1 MTGITQIGFSQRI
14 RLEWL
19 EKTARLFLAG
29 NTREEIEM
37 ELQDF
42 LQDKLSI
49 GGRAERGTREKAITI
64 LLKIWVSVP
73 GSLAAFHK
81 EGLEFLKKLHPEDHL
96 PVHWGMTMAVYPFF
110 ANVAEQVGRLIRLQ
124 ESFTLAQIQRR
135 IREQLGER
143 ETVARA
149 ARRIL
154 SSFVDWGV
162 LERSAKRGNYEWTSP
177 PHPVK
182 HRRLMAWL
190 IESVLI
196 SNSSTSGSLKS
207 IAQAPSLFPCRMDSM
222 NINDLKENKRL
233 ELYRQGLDEDIV
245 MLAQMDRQIVG
256 R

>member
-1 MTGITQIGFSQRI
+1 MTGVTRIGFSQRI

-19 EKTARLFLAG
+19 EKTARLFLAE
-29 NTREEIEM
+29 NTREEVEK

-42 LQDKLSI
+42 LEDKLSI
-49 GGRAERGTREKAITI
+49 GSNPERGAREKAITI

-81 EGLEFLKKLHPEDHL
+81 EGLEFLKKLPSEDHL
-96 PVHWGMTMAVYPFF
+96 AIHWGMTMAVYPFF
-110 ANVAEQVGRLIRLQ
+110 ANVAEQVGRLISLQ

-154 SSFVDWGV
+154 SSFVDWEV
-162 LERSAKRGNYEWTSP
+162 LERSAKRGNYEGTS

-182 HRRLMAWL
+182 NRRLVAWL

-196 SNSSTSGSLKS
+196 SNSSPSGSLKL
-207 IAQAPSLFPCRMDSM
+207 IAQAPSLFPFKLSSV
-222 NINDLKENKRL
+222 NTSDLKENKRL
-233 ELYRQGLDEDIV
+233 EVYRQGLDEDIV
-245 MLAQMDRQIVG
+245 MLRVP
-256 R
+256 

>member
-1 MTGITQIGFSQRI
+1 MAGITRIGFSQRI
-14 RLEWL
+14 RLDWL

-29 NTREEIEM
+29 NTREEIET

-49 GGRAERGTREKAITI
+49 GGSAERGTREKVITI

-73 GSLAAFHK
+73 GPLAAFHK
-81 EGLEFLKKLHPEDHL
+81 EGLEFLKKLPREDHL
-96 PVHWGMTMAVYPFF
+96 AVHWGMTMAVYPFF

-154 SSFVDWGV
+154 SSLVDWEV
-162 LERSAKRGNYEWTSP
+162 LKRIANRGSYEGISP
-177 PHPVK
+177 RPVTD
-182 HRRLMAWL
+182 RRLVAWF

-196 SNSSTSGSLKS
+196 SSSSTSRSLKA
-207 IAQAPSLFPCRMDSM
+207 IVQAPSLFPFEVNSV
-222 NINDLKENKRL
+222 NINDLKENERL
-233 ELYRQGLDEDIV
+233 ELHQHGLDGDII
-245 MLAQMDRQIVG
+245 MLAQINRQIVG
-256 R
+256 W

>member
-1 MTGITQIGFSQRI
+1 MTRITQIGFSQRI

-29 NTREEIEM
+29 NTREEIEK

-42 LQDKLSI
+42 LEDKLSI
-49 GGRAERGTREKAITI
+49 GSNPERGAREKAITI

-73 GSLAAFHK
+73 RSLAGFQK
-81 EGLEFLKKLHPEDHL
+81 EGLEFLKKLPPEDHL
-96 PVHWGMTMAVYPFF
+96 AVHWGMTMAVYPFF
-110 ANVAEQVGRLIRLQ
+110 ANVAEQIGRLLRLQ

-143 ETVARA
+143 ETVSRA

-154 SSFVDWGV
+154 SSFVDWEV
-162 LERSAKRGNYEWTSP
+162 LERSGKRGNYEGTSVR
-177 PHPVK
+177 PVTHK
-182 HRRLMAWL
+182 RLVAWL

-207 IAQAPSLFPCRMDSM
+207 IAQAPSLFPFKIDSM
-222 NINDLKENKRL
+222 NINDLKENERL
-233 ELYRQGLDEDIV
+233 ELYRQGLNEDII
-245 MLAQMDRQIVG
+245 MLTQMNR
-256 R
+256 

>member
-1 MTGITQIGFSQRI
+1 MTRITQIGFSQRI

-29 NTREEIEM
+29 NTRDEIET

-49 GGRAERGTREKAITI
+49 GGSSERGTREKAITI

-73 GSLAAFHK
+73 GPLTAFHR
-81 EGLEFLKKLHPEDHL
+81 EGLEFLKKLPREDHL

-154 SSFVDWGV
+154 SSFVDWKV
-162 LERSAKRGNYEWTSP
+162 LERSAKIGNYWGISP
-177 PHPVK
+177 RPVT
-182 HRRLMAWL
+182 HRRLVAWL

-207 IAQAPSLFPCRMDSM
+207 IAQAPSLFPFKIDSM
-222 NINDLKENKRL
+222 NINDLKENERL
-233 ELYRQGLDEDIV
+233 ELYRQGFDEDII
-245 MLAQMDRQIVG
+245 MLTQMNR
-256 R
+256 

>member
-1 MTGITQIGFSQRI
+1 MTGITRIGFSQRI

-29 NTREEIEM
+29 NTREEIET

-49 GGRAERGTREKAITI
+49 GGLAGRGTREKTITI

-81 EGLEFLKKLHPEDHL
+81 EGLEFLKKLPPEDHL
-96 PVHWGMTMAVYPFF
+96 AVHWGMTMAVYPFF

-162 LERSAKRGNYEWTSP
+162 
-177 PHPVK
+177 VK
-182 HRRLMAWL
+182 KGGKKGIYQGTPNRAIKDKTLAIWL
-190 IESVLI
+190 IEGALI
-196 SNSSTSGSLKS
+196 SSGLKS
-207 IAQAPSLFPCRMDSM
+207 MLLKMLTQTPSLFPVRISSL
-222 NINDLKENKRL
+222 NIDELRFNERL
-233 ELYRQGLDEDIV
+233 ELYRQSIDEDMV
-245 MLAQMDRQIVG
+245 MLHG
-256 R
+256 K